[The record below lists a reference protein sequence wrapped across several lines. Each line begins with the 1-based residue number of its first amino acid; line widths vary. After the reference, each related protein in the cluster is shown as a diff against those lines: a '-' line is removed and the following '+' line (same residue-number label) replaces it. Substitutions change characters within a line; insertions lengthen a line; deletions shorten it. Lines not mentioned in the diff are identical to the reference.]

1 MSVAVEWRHKRQ
13 RPAAPIVPRE
23 RVYPVVPI
31 KHAAEATAIL
41 APTPREPPPGWLEAW
56 AHAVEV
62 TPLDAIPAGFSKA
75 GTMVR
80 YAAFL
85 GGITEEAIRSTHRA
99 RNVTRPRWVAMWTL
113 QQFTSLSTISI
124 GRRVGGRDH
133 TSVLHGVKRV
143 TAAIIAAGI
152 DIPEDDWREGMRRAW
167 AALTDRRT

>member
-1 MSVAVEWRHKRQ
+1 VYPAPPVKPD
-13 RPAAPIVPRE
+13 PAAIV
-23 RVYPVVPI
+23 VM
-31 KHAAEATAIL
+31 
-41 APTPREPPPGWLEAW
+41 APTPAEPPPGLLEAW

-113 QQFTSLSTISI
+113 QQFTPLSTISI

-143 TAAIIAAGI
+143 TAAIIAAGV
-152 DIPEDDWREGMRRAW
+152 DIPEDDWREAMRRAW